1 MLNLRRS
8 STGHAGWNIGLFL
21 GAALSALSVSQAA
34 YAEEEYVTAGKVL
47 EELESNEFVW
57 FIGGIVEG
65 LAYARFRKDTIEA
78 GERVVTGSD
87 CIRDWF
93 HGNNEIILTITST
106 FKEYSDYTP
115 WVVVAAM
122 VKQECGE

>member
-1 MLNLRRS
+1 MLNLRSS
-8 STGHAGWNIGLFL
+8 STRHAGWNIGLFL
-21 GAALSALSVSQAA
+21 GAALSALSVSQAT

>member
-1 MLNLRRS
+1 M
-8 STGHAGWNIGLFL
+8 
-21 GAALSALSVSQAA
+21 SQAT